1 MQEALFRK
9 RKKKKNRTGRKGF
22 FYHSAKKIPIQLWSI
37 KEWTFRIS
45 RIGDDSKDLRPPT
58 SLPFCLLTL
67 EFPEAL
73 RFKETKYPLGSWG
86 RMDTCLCMTES
97 LHCSSE
103 TITAVSVNWLYSDAK
118 LKFMGKK
125 KSNAGLS
132 KGKTRN
138 FVDGVSGAPCY
149 RHLLKQA
156 SGTISF
162 QVKESLAT
170 EPVMEQEEACATELF
185 HNFPRSDT
193 KSRGVLLL

>member
-1 MQEALFRK
+1 MDDEQGPTVK
-9 RKKKKNRTGRKGF
+9 
-22 FYHSAKKIPIQLWSI
+22 HSECCSMLC
-37 KEWTFRIS
+37 
-45 RIGDDSKDLRPPT
+45 G
-58 SLPFCLLTL
+58 SLD
-67 EFPEAL
+67 A
-73 RFKETKYPLGSWG
+73 RGVWG

>member
-97 LHCSSE
+97 LHSSPE
-103 TITAVSVNWLYSDAK
+103 TITTLFVNQLHPSTKYNVLKNKTKNKVAIVTDKLHKSSPPALVCKGILLY
-118 LKFMGKK
+118 
-125 KSNAGLS
+125 LS
-132 KGKTRN
+132 KELR
-138 FVDGVSGAPCY
+138 F
-149 RHLLKQA
+149 
-156 SGTISF
+156 
-162 QVKESLAT
+162 LA
-170 EPVMEQEEACATELF
+170 
-185 HNFPRSDT
+185 
-193 KSRGVLLL
+193 